1 MFADLLK
8 LLTGDEQRED
18 PLAADDCRLALAA
31 LMVRVARADDV
42 FDPRERDV
50 ISRILTDR
58 YEMDAPAVQ
67 ALIAEAEALERD
79 APDTV
84 RFTRA
89 IKDHVPYEERDAIAV
104 SLWRVVL
111 ADEERTAD
119 ENAAMRMV
127 VNLLGINDRDS
138 GLARQKAERSS

>member
-1 MFADLLK
+1 MLGDLIK
-8 LLTGDEQRED
+8 LFTGEVERTD
-18 PLAADDCRLALAA
+18 PLAEDDCRLALAA

-50 ISRILTDR
+50 IGRILADR
-58 YEMDAPAVQ
+58 YGMPQ
-67 ALIAEAEALERD
+67 ADVEALSLEAGALERD

-89 IKDHVPYEERDAIAV
+89 LKDHVPYEERNAIAV

-111 ADEERTAD
+111 ADEERTED

-138 GLARQKAERSS
+138 GIARQQAERSE